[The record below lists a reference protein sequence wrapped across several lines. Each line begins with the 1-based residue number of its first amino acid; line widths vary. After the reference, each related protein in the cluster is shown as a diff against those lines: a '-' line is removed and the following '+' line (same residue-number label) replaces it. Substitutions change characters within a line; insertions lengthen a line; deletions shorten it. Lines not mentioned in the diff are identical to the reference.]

1 VKCRAAVLH
10 DIGSSLPYADSK
22 PIRIEEI
29 ELDPPGTGEVLVKIA
44 AAGLCHS
51 DLSVVNGSRPRPLP
65 MVIGHEAAGIV
76 EEIGPGVTNL
86 ELGDHVVFVFVPS
99 CGTCVPCGEG
109 RPALCE
115 PGAAANVDG
124 TLLGGTRRIR
134 LNGDYVTHHVGVSCF
149 AEYAV
154 VSQCSLVKV
163 HKGLPLDQAALF
175 GCAVITGVGAVA
187 NTAAMKMG
195 STAVIVGL
203 GGTGLAALLGAIAG
217 GARKTV
223 GVDLLQSKLDMAME
237 LGADAVVRADD
248 ADIVAKIKELTS
260 GGGDYAFEC
269 VGSEKAMELAYA
281 LTRRGGTT
289 VSSGLS
295 DPKSNFSIQH
305 VNLVAEE
312 RTIKGSYLGSCVP
325 KRDIPD
331 YIELFESGHLP
342 VDKLMSEKITLD
354 QVNEGFDKLTAGE
367 TVRQL
372 IMFD

>member
-1 VKCRAAVLH
+1 MKCQAAVLH
-10 DIGSSLPYADSK
+10 NMGSSLPYADSK

-65 MVIGHEAAGIV
+65 MVLGHEAAGIV
-76 EEIGPGVTNL
+76 EKIGPGVTNL
-86 ELGDHVVFVFVPS
+86 EVGDHVVFVFVPS
-99 CGTCVPCGEG
+99 CGICVPCGEG

-115 PGAAANVDG
+115 PGAVANAGG

-134 LNGDYVTHHVGVSCF
+134 LNKDYVTHHVGVSCF
-149 AEYAV
+149 AEYSV

-237 LGADAVVRADD
+237 FGADGVVRADD
-248 ADIVAKIKELTS
+248 VDIVAKVKELTS

-331 YIELFESGHLP
+331 YIELFESGNLP

-354 QVNEGFDKLTAGE
+354 QVNEGFDKLEAGE
-367 TVRQL
+367 TIRQL

>member
-1 VKCRAAVLH
+1 MKCRAAVLH
-10 DIGSSLPYADSK
+10 TMGATRPYAQSK
-22 PIRIEEI
+22 PIIVEEI
-29 ELDPPGTGEVLVKIA
+29 ELDPPGPGEVLVKIA

-65 MVIGHEAAGIV
+65 MVIGHEAAGV
-76 EEIGPGVTNL
+76 VAEVGPGVTYL
-86 ELGDHVVFVFVPS
+86 APGDHVVFVFVPS
-99 CGTCVPCGEG
+99 CGACIPCNEG

-115 PGAAANVDG
+115 PAAAANAAG
-124 TLLGGTRRIR
+124 TLLGGARRIR
-134 LNGDYVTHHVGVSCF
+134 LNGRYITHHVGVSCF

-163 HKGLPLDQAALF
+163 HDKLPLDQAALF
-175 GCAVITGVGAVA
+175 GCAVITGVGAVV

-203 GGTGLAALLGAIAG
+203 GGTGLAALLGAIAA
-217 GARKTV
+217 GARYTV
-223 GVDLLQSKLDMAME
+223 GVDLLPSKLDLARDI
-237 LGADAVVRADD
+237 GADAVVRADD
-248 ADIVAKIKELTS
+248 PDIVAKVKELTH

-269 VGSEKAMELAYA
+269 VGSEKAMELAYL

-289 VSSGLS
+289 ISSGLS
-295 DPKSNFSIQH
+295 DPASRFSIQH

-325 KRDIPD
+325 RRDIPN
-331 YIELFESGHLP
+331 YIELFEAGTLP
-342 VDKLMSEKITLD
+342 VDKLMSERITLD
-354 QVNEGFDKLTAGE
+354 EVNEGFDKLTSGE

-372 IMFD
+372 IGFG